1 MGVTEFLAKKPGHWL
16 PGIMASSGTV
26 TQALSTAAPWEP
38 GCLLFPQRHSVSPR
52 ASVLTS
58 ALQEALLTSA
68 LGVLVSGQV
77 VRDKKGQW
85 EAGRPLPAASQGF
98 SLAAV
103 GRLLTVG
110 ASFIAST
117 GCRVLRFGSCIY

>member
-68 LGVLVSGQV
+68 LRVLVSRQV
-77 VRDKKGQW
+77 VRDKKGQGW
-85 EAGRPLPAASQGF
+85 EADQLLPPLANERSSLGGTGVPGCRRGRQQVRSQGQR
-98 SLAAV
+98 A
-103 GRLLTVG
+103 GG
-110 ASFIAST
+110 W
-117 GCRVLRFGSCIY
+117 